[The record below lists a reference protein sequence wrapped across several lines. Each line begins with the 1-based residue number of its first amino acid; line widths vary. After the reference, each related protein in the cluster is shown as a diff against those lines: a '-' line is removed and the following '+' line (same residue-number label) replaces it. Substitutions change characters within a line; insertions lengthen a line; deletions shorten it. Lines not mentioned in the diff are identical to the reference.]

1 MISLY
6 FWAIL
11 ATGLALAYFFLISY
25 FLRHWSRLPVT
36 FPAGKPPADPIS
48 ISVLVPA
55 RNEAGTIGDCL
66 DALFRQTHPESAYEV
81 IVIDDYS
88 TDSTPDIVQCYQR
101 SGLRLIRLAEHLP
114 APPPVAFKKKALETG
129 IAKAKGALIVTTD
142 ADCIAPPDWL
152 SIIASHYRENKPAF
166 IAGPVGFHRERNGLA
181 RFQSL
186 DYLGTMVLT
195 GAGIRAGWMHL
206 ANGANLAF
214 PKKVFEEVGGY
225 AGIDHL
231 ASGDDML
238 LLHKIAERYPSRI
251 SFLKSAAALVHT
263 EAKPTCRAFFQQ
275 RLRWAT
281 KSGAYQEW
289 EVTTVLALV
298 FFLCWAILLS
308 PLLLLFYGA
317 AAIAIPGILL
327 GFKVWTDYRLL
338 REGSRFFG
346 RPELMRYFWV
356 SQGLHIVYIAVV
368 GLMANLVKE
377 YEWKGRRVR

>member
-6 FWAIL
+6 FWVLFAGAL
-11 ATGLALAYFFLISY
+11 GLAYFFLISY
-25 FLRHWSRLPVT
+25 FLRQWRRLPVT
-36 FPAGKPPADPIS
+36 FPTGKPPADPVP

-55 RNEAGTIGDCL
+55 RNEAGAIGDCL
-66 DALFRQTHPESAYEV
+66 DALFRQTYPESAYEV

-88 TDSTPDIVQCYQR
+88 TDSTPDIVQRYQR
-101 SGLRLIRLAEHLP
+101 SGLRLIKLAEHLP

-129 IAKAKGALIVTTD
+129 IAEAKGALIVTTD
-142 ADCIAPPDWL
+142 ADCITPPDWL
-152 SIIASHYRENKPAF
+152 SIIASHYRDKEPAF
-166 IAGPVGFHRERNGLA
+166 IAGPVGFHREQNELA

-186 DYLGTMVLT
+186 DYLGAMVLT

-214 PKKVFEEVGGY
+214 PKSVFEEVGGY
-225 AGIDHL
+225 TDIDHL

-238 LLHKIAERYPSRI
+238 LLHKIAERYPFRI
-251 SFLKSAAALVHT
+251 SFLKSPAALVRT
-263 EAKPTCRAFFQQ
+263 EAKPDWRAFLQQ

-281 KSGAYQEW
+281 KSSVYREW
-289 EVTTVLALV
+289 EVTAVLALV

-327 GFKVWTDYRLL
+327 GFKVWSDYRLL

-346 RPELMRYFWV
+346 RPELMRHFWV
-356 SQGLHIVYIAVV
+356 SQGLHIAYIAVV
-368 GLMANLVKE
+368 GLTANLVKE